1 MGQSFS
7 GQSAAM
13 KPPRNTIILIPGFN
27 EEANLEVL
35 LREVAAQWPG
45 VPVCVINDCS
55 RDGTAQKLKAAGC
68 AYLNLPCQLGVGGA
82 MQAGFRYALEGGYD
96 YAIRLDGDGQHPPAE
111 CAALIERMSRG
122 DVDLV
127 TGSRF
132 LADGSYTSTMVRQL
146 GIAGLAAFLSWA
158 CRQRITDP
166 TSGFQ
171 MVNRAALAYFAHQYP
186 ADYPEPEA
194 LALLSRQGYR
204 FAEVPA
210 RFRERQAGTSS
221 IRRWGTVFY
230 MCKVCVALFVDRC
243 RAVDPRFDRRH
254 MEAAG

>member
-1 MGQSFS
+1 
-7 GQSAAM
+7 
-13 KPPRNTIILIPGFN
+13 
-27 EEANLEVL
+27 
-35 LREVAAQWPG
+35 
-45 VPVCVINDCS
+45 
-55 RDGTAQKLKAAGC
+55 
-68 AYLNLPCQLGVGGA
+68 
-82 MQAGFRYALEGGYD
+82 MQAGFRYALEQGYD
-96 YAIRLDGDGQHPPAE
+96 YAIRLDGDGQHPPSE
-111 CAALIERMSRG
+111 CAALIERMAQG

-132 LADGSYTSTMVRQL
+132 LGDGGYTSTIVRQA

-158 CRQRITDP
+158 CRQKITDP

-171 MVNRAALAYFAHQYP
+171 MVNRPAMTYFSYCYP
-186 ADYPEPEA
+186 LDYPEPEA

-210 RFRERQAGTSS
+210 KFRERQGGKSS

-230 MCKVCVALFVDRC
+230 MFKVCVALFVDRC

-254 MEAAG
+254 MEASA